1 LQAELFA
8 DLIVGNEG
16 GDCGAGEV
24 GDVGDSGIAVMVE
37 GGGASS
43 VAELSDKA
51 DSGSGKKPGGHT

>member
-1 LQAELFA
+1 MKGATA
-8 DLIVGNEG
+8 
-16 GDCGAGEV
+16 GAGEV